1 MHIYGETLFN
11 QVCDS
16 LGPDPCA
23 VTVNPVSSQVL
34 SKSFGPNV
42 CHLGACWPHYP
53 TPNELELP
61 DRLKTIK
68 RSDLLEVERLGPSI
82 DLVSFKTESGQV
94 ERAVFRYFF
103 ASKDV
108 HRHLREQQ
116 ALFHIG
122 NHPNLIDY
130 QRAVLD
136 DSGQV
141 VVGFLTEYMPNGKL
155 LRELSGPF
163 KLSHLEQLLQAV
175 DDINLEFGLAHG
187 DIGLDHVLID
197 EPTDRLKLINMGLVR
212 PRTAARALVDIH
224 MTVST
229 MYQLITGGADYYS
242 QEGVWEETS
251 AFVHHLETL
260 SSWEVDPNLQLDH
273 GVTIYRSLL
282 QGWAAERLAIL
293 APDVDRSRKRKL
305 PHPEDKAQRD
315 ENANNPSGAKRIR
328 LKCETTILKFR
339 DSKASNARYPLLL
352 KTDGTTIGLPAGPK
366 QFVPRPIIKQILL
379 PNGER
384 QGTDLFKMEEWPD
397 RSDEPRD
404 PQDPIVQWTRP
415 SEAQRE
421 PGVQYLANGQRA
433 DETSVKVLVQPSSPE
448 EYNWDSVGEVVG
460 SEVDDGDAPTTPAS
474 TTTAAALSVAAATAA
489 TARAKAAT
497 GAAHAAIKMVLDA
510 ANAANAAV
518 RAAQAASDSAVRAAQ
533 AVEAAS
539 LVAEGIVRRGGSYF
553 AGRDSD

>member
-1 MHIYGETLFN
+1 
-11 QVCDS
+11 
-16 LGPDPCA
+16 
-23 VTVNPVSSQVL
+23 
-34 SKSFGPNV
+34 
-42 CHLGACWPHYP
+42 LGACWPCYP
-53 TPNELELP
+53 TPNELGLP
-61 DRLKTIK
+61 DHIKTIK
-68 RSDLLEVERLGPSI
+68 RSDLLEIERLGPSI

-103 ASKDV
+103 ARQDV

-122 NHPNLIDY
+122 NHPNLIEY

-141 VVGFLTEYMPNGKL
+141 VVGFLTEYMPTGKL
-155 LRELSGPF
+155 LRWLSGPF

-187 DIGLDHVLID
+187 DIGLDRVLID
-197 EPTDRLKLINMGLVR
+197 EPTDRLKLIDMGLVR

-229 MYQLITGGADYYS
+229 VYQLITGGADYYS

-260 SSWEVDPNLQLDH
+260 PSWELDPKLQLDH

-305 PHPEDKAQRD
+305 PHPENKAQRD
-315 ENANNPSGAKRIR
+315 ENANNRSGAKRIR

-339 DSKASNARYPLLL
+339 DSDASNARYPLLL
-352 KTDGTTIGLPAGPK
+352 KTDGTSIDLPAAPR
-366 QFVPRPIIKQILL
+366 QFVPRPIIKQIMLS
-379 PNGER
+379 NGEC
-384 QGTDLFKMEEWPD
+384 QVTDLFKMEEWPD
-397 RSDEPRD
+397 RSDEARD

-433 DETSVKVLVQPSSPE
+433 DETVKVLVPPSSPE
-448 EYNWDSVGEVVG
+448 EYDWDSVGEVVG
-460 SEVDDGDAPTTPAS
+460 SEVDDGDAPTTPVS

-489 TARAKAAT
+489 TARAEAAT
-497 GAAHAAIKMVLDA
+497 GAVHAAIKMALDA
-510 ANAANAAV
+510 ANAANAAA

-539 LVAEGIVRRGGSYF
+539 LVAEGIVRRGGNYL
-553 AGRDSD
+553 ARRDSD